1 MDRGSYGLECVA
13 LLICYKVKFPD
24 KLYMLRGNHECGPI
38 SRIYGFYDEVK
49 RRSAAHRFEAAR
61 RSEWDVCRAEVLLR
75 SF

>member
-49 RRSAAHRFEAAR
+49 RRSAA
-61 RSEWDVCRAEVLLR
+61 LLKFR
-75 SF
+75 KAV